1 MATKVSL
8 EKIEQQA
15 VKLPFQEQLELV
27 SRLSNRL
34 TKIVSYPATEG
45 KKKGAKKTTLIL
57 RECDAAAKAFS
68 QKTDSAETIRRIR
81 SKNTWH
87 LGFQQNN

>member
-1 MATKVSL
+1 MATKVTL

-15 VKLPFQEQLELV
+15 VKLPFQEQLELD

-34 TKIVSYPATEG
+34 TKIAPYPSTEG
-45 KKKGAKKTTLIL
+45 KKKVAKKVASVL

-81 SKNTWH
+81 DERHANH
-87 LGFQQNN
+87 LG

>member
-1 MATKVSL
+1 MANKVTL

-15 VKLPFQEQLELV
+15 VKLPFQEQLELL

-34 TKIVSYPATEG
+34 TKIVPHPATES
-45 KKKGAKKTTLIL
+45 KKKVAQRVAWVL
-57 RECDAAAKAFS
+57 RECDIAAMVFT

-81 SKNTWH
+81 DERHSE
-87 LGFQQNN
+87 F

>member
-1 MATKVSL
+1 MATKVTL

-34 TKIVSYPATEG
+34 TKIVLYPSTES
-45 KKKGAKKTTLIL
+45 KKKVVKKAASIL

-81 SKNTWH
+81 DERHAN
-87 LGFQQNN
+87 L